1 MIVSLKKHEYACL
14 ASLSEATVTEGASG
28 IKSLLSGVKGIQ
40 RPLVKSPGG
49 SEGSI
54 ESGAIFPVD

>member
-28 IKSLLSGVKGIQ
+28 IKSLLSGVKGIHL
-40 RPLVKSPGG
+40 PLVKRPGG
-49 SEGSI
+49 SEGIQNQAVS
-54 ESGAIFPVD
+54 FL